1 MSDHDL
7 YFKDF
12 EEAGEEVV
20 RRNLQLEKYQPQK
33 AKIAQ
38 LFLDRLRE
46 ARRAAA
52 EADQTEIARS
62 AKDAAWASAEAAVKS
77 ADRATWA
84 NWLSGAALA
93 VSLAALAVSIFV
105 PS

>member
-62 AKDAAWASAEAAVKS
+62 AK
-77 ADRATWA
+77 
-84 NWLSGAALA
+84 ALRGHQQKRQSNLQI
-93 VSLAALAVSIFV
+93 VRRGRTGFLAPPWPFR
-105 PS
+105 